1 MMKKSTLVF
10 VAALIL
16 SVFISAETGN
26 VAVLAGKRPVL
37 KSIGVDETV
46 ELIEK
51 NKANGDFII
60 LDIRTPEEY
69 EYGHLENAINIDF
82 YSDSFQ
88 QELARLDKNKI
99 YLEYC
104 MSGMRSATTLS
115 LMKKLGFPEVYE
127 MRGGIN
133 SWIKKSYPIVK

>member
-16 SVFISAETGN
+16 SVFIFAETSN
-26 VAVLAGKRPVL
+26 VEVFAGKRPVL
-37 KSIGVDETV
+37 KSIGVDEAV

-51 NKANGDFII
+51 NKDNGDFII

-88 QELARLDKNKI
+88 QDLARLEKNKI

-104 MSGMRSATTLS
+104 MSGIRSTRWHHQLDREWVS
-115 LMKKLGFPEVYE
+115 YRK
-127 MRGGIN
+127 IN
-133 SWIKKSYPIVK
+133 AALFHICDNNTI

>member
-1 MMKKSTLVF
+1 MMKRSTLVF

-16 SVFISAETGN
+16 SVFIFAETSN
-26 VAVLAGKRPVL
+26 VEVFAGKRPVL
-37 KSIGVDETV
+37 KSIGVDEAV

-51 NKANGDFII
+51 NKDNGDFII

-88 QELARLDKNKI
+88 QDLARLEKNKI

-104 MSGMRSATTLS
+104 MSGIRSARALD

-127 MRGGIN
+127 IQGGIT
-133 SWIKKSYPIVK
+133 SWIENGYPIVK